1 LLKGQLR
8 IREVEAERIRATM
21 ASLEVTIRLF
31 KAETAFD
38 DIPAQLPRQ
47 PSRFRPGQALRSA
60 LSVLRRSDTPMTAR
74 DIAAAV
80 MVECNIAG
88 VDEAAMTYVT
98 KSLTNSLVRRV
109 GAGVV
114 RHEGTPALW
123 SVG

>member
-1 LLKGQLR
+1 
-8 IREVEAERIRATM
+8 
-21 ASLEVTIRLF
+21 
-31 KAETAFD
+31 
-38 DIPAQLPRQ
+38 
-47 PSRFRPGQALRSA
+47 
-60 LSVLRRSDTPMTAR
+60 MTAR

-123 SVG
+123 SVY